1 MQSLQE
7 FGIALIQALQSL
19 GPGLVSA
26 MSFFSFLGRTE
37 FYLLLLPFIYWSID
51 RRLALRAILMLLLV
65 DLAGSTCK
73 LLFHQP
79 RPYWIGGVKA
89 WSEGPSYGIP
99 STHASDS
106 PGGGGD

>member
-1 MQSLQE
+1 MRHSQGGTYAISS
-7 FGIALIQALQSL
+7 GVRHRID
-19 GPGLVSA
+19 PGAAVPRP
-26 MSFFSFLGRTE
+26 GRTE
-37 FYLLLLPFIYWSID
+37 FYLPLLPFIYWSIA